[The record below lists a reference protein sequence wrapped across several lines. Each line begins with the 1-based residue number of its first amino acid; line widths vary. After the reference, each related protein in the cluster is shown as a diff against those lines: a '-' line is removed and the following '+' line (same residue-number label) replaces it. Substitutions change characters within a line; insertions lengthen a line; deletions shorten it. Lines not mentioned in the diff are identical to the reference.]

1 MWLLQR
7 DSSGILNRQKNKGE
21 DIMDEQKE
29 KKGKIEVKIKCYA
42 VDNIPKIEHTCTYSN
57 ITLSQI
63 GMVIMELERTKQQL
77 LKLSNGMHI
86 VKSL

>member
-1 MWLLQR
+1 MT
-7 DSSGILNRQKNKGE
+7 
-21 DIMDEQKE
+21 EQKE

-42 VDNIPKIEHTCTYSN
+42 VGNTQKIEHSCKHSSV
-57 ITLSQI
+57 TLDQI

-86 VKSL
+86 VKSS